1 MIRSKPKATR
11 LGRALKVPLIE
22 LIALTFE
29 KRCGAGTHLCAR
41 VCVCVCFFF
50 FVCVCVCRRASEQP
64 TGPDEPI
71 LPILDLISD
80 SGVLALFLR

>member
-29 KRCGAGTHLCAR
+29 KRSVAGTH
-41 VCVCVCFFF
+41 VCVCVDSRLF
-50 FVCVCVCRRASEQP
+50 S
-64 TGPDEPI
+64 GY
-71 LPILDLISD
+71 
-80 SGVLALFLR
+80 SGVLVLCSLSVDGIMREGLGRAKKLNSLSQYTGPGS